1 VIDIQHKFRG
11 LAQRSAASWERLSAT
26 QRLTLRG
33 LGIVVGVLL
42 LGGLAGSRGPR
53 PVVASEEARVYTG
66 TAVRSQF
73 RFLRQSLDAT
83 AGELELARI
92 ELTRVQS
99 ILDLSK
105 AYDAPVTLAELIYDS
120 ALREGIDPEFA
131 FRLVQLE
138 SRFNPDARS
147 RAGAIGLTQVQV
159 ATARFYDPNAQSANL
174 LDPATN
180 LRIGLRF
187 LRDLIGVYGDVELA
201 LLAYNWGP
209 TRLNEML
216 AQGRDPRN
224 GYASSIMGGYQGT
237 R

>member
-1 VIDIQHKFRG
+1 MIDIRHILRG
-11 LAQRSAASWERLSAT
+11 LAQRSTTSWERLTAT
-26 QRLTLRG
+26 QRLLLRG
-33 LGIVVGVLL
+33 LGILAGVLL

-53 PVVASEEARVYTG
+53 PAVASEDAPVYTG

-73 RFLRQSLDAT
+73 RHLRQSLDAT
-83 AGELELARI
+83 SGELELARI
-92 ELTRVQS
+92 ELDRVQS

-105 AYDAPVTLAELIYDS
+105 AYDAPVTLAELIYDES
-120 ALREGIDPEFA
+120 LREGIDPEFA
-131 FRLVQLE
+131 FRLVKLE
-138 SRFNPDARS
+138 SRFNPKARS
-147 RAGAIGLTQVQV
+147 RAGAIGLTQVQI
-159 ATARFYDPNAQSANL
+159 ATARFYDPSVQSADL

-180 LRIGLRF
+180 VRIGLRF

-209 TRLNEML
+209 TRLNQML